1 MIGASLVAGRARRI
15 ARGTRRAR
23 SLNPWPALWAMLV
36 GYFMIVLDSTVVMI
50 ANPSIM
56 ADQHTSYYLVIWVTS
71 AYLLTYAAPLLVA
84 GRLGDRFGPKNI
96 YVIGL
101 AVFTAASLWCGLSGS
116 IGMLITARAV
126 QGLGASLLFP
136 QTLSI
141 ISRIFE
147 PQRRGVALAIW
158 TATGGVVTLVGPL
171 AGGVLVQALGWQW
184 IFFINVPIGL
194 AGLVLAALLLPVL
207 PVHRPQLDLLGAA
220 LSALGVFLVVFA
232 LQEGQHAGWAPW
244 TSMMLIGGVGV
255 IAVFVYWQSVNRG
268 DPLVPLKI
276 FSDRNFSLSSIG
288 VAAVAFATT
297 AMMVPAMFFV
307 QSAVG
312 LSPIRSAALI
322 APMVVMSGVVSPLV
336 GKIVD
341 RYHPKLV
348 VSSAFTML
356 AVALTWLSIEMSLST
371 PIWRLV
377 LPITALGV
385 AIPFVWAP
393 LAAIGSRDLPAQ
405 LAGTGAGVY
414 TAARQVGA
422 VLGASGMAAFMT
434 ARIAAEMPPSPGNS
448 PALRGSDG
456 TAVRLPGL
464 LREPFSVAMS
474 QSMLLPACVALCGVA
489 AGLFMLGFSGS
500 TDTGH
505 EAADQ
510 PG

>member
-1 MIGASLVAGRARRI
+1 M
-15 ARGTRRAR
+15 
-23 SLNPWPALWAMLV
+23 
-36 GYFMIVLDSTVVMI
+36 
-50 ANPSIM
+50 
-56 ADQHTSYYLVIWVTS
+56 
-71 AYLLTYAAPLLVA
+71 
-84 GRLGDRFGPKNI
+84 
-96 YVIGL
+96 
-101 AVFTAASLWCGLSGS
+101 
-116 IGMLITARAV
+116 
-126 QGLGASLLFP
+126 
-136 QTLSI
+136 
-141 ISRIFE
+141 
-147 PQRRGVALAIW
+147 
-158 TATGGVVTLVGPL
+158 
-171 AGGVLVQALGWQW
+171 
-184 IFFINVPIGL
+184 
-194 AGLVLAALLLPVL
+194 LAALLLPVL
-207 PVHRPQLDLLGAA
+207 PVHRSRLDLLGAA

-341 RYHPKLV
+341 RYQPKLV

-405 LAGTGAGVY
+405 LA
-414 TAARQVGA
+414 
-422 VLGASGMAAFMT
+422 
-434 ARIAAEMPPSPGNS
+434 
-448 PALRGSDG
+448 
-456 TAVRLPGL
+456 VR
-464 LREPFSVAMS
+464 A
-474 QSMLLPACVALCGVA
+474 PACTQR
-489 AGLFMLGFSGS
+489 LGRWGPCSAPQAWRRS
-500 TDTGH
+500 
-505 EAADQ
+505 
-510 PG
+510 